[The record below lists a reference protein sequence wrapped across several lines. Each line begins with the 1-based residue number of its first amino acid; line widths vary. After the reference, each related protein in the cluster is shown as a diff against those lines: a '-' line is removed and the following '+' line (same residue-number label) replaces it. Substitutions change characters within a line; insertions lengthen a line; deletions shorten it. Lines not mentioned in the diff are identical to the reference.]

1 MKKINNNFRR
11 NTLLDAV
18 QHGDFTAEKFK
29 EIHRR
34 IETNI
39 QNVNPAEEYRDFT
52 EKHKSVTFLLISDNN
67 KKKMSLFPFQIQNL
81 TSDTNSISIRSN
93 ITRRQR
99 YVR

>member
-1 MKKINNNFRR
+1 MNSLIFKINFRR

-29 EIHRR
+29 EIQRR

-52 EKHKSVTFLLISDNN
+52 EKHKLDQHFLTCKNVLLQKI
-67 KKKMSLFPFQIQNL
+67 
-81 TSDTNSISIRSN
+81 
-93 ITRRQR
+93 
-99 YVR
+99 V